1 MTIVEVAELARCHR
15 KTVERAIKAGRLE
28 AVNIGEP
35 GARRPELRITPEAYR
50 SWLEQGRVAPTTRSQ
65 AKRAQIMSAG
75 VRGRG
80 TLQVAEGMG
89 R

>member
-35 GARRPELRITPEAYR
+35 
-50 SWLEQGRVAPTTRSQ
+50 
-65 AKRAQIMSAG
+65 
-75 VRGRG
+75 
-80 TLQVAEGMG
+80 
-89 R
+89 